1 MIILTFI
8 FAFFAVLAVIG
19 QFKYGISWHPFY
31 FKENTYYFAF
41 QILLNTAL
49 AMAFYLTAK
58 EEENEEGMD
67 LCEEDKKTK
76 DSKEQNEI
84 IKNKTKSPADLNPE
98 H

>member
-8 FAFFAVLAVIG
+8 FAFFAVLAIIG
-19 QFKYGISWHPFY
+19 EFKYGISWHPFY

-58 EEENEEGMD
+58 EEEKDEGLDLFEE
-67 LCEEDKKTK
+67 EKK
-76 DSKEQNEI
+76 SKENQEQVITTNTE
-84 IKNKTKSPADLNPE
+84 KEAS
-98 H
+98 

>member
-1 MIILTFI
+1 MNILAFI
-8 FAFFAVLAVIG
+8 FAFFALLAVIG

-58 EEENEEGMD
+58 EEENEEGID
-67 LCEEDKKTK
+67 IFDEDEKSEEN
-76 DSKEQNEI
+76 KEQI
-84 IKNKTKSPADLNPE
+84 ITTNTEKE
-98 H
+98 VI